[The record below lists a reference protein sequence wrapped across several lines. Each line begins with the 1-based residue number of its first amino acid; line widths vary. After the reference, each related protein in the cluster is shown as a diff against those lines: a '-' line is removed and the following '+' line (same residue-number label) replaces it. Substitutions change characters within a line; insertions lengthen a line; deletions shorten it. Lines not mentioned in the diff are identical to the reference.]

1 MLAFYQRLSRTVCSR
16 AISRK
21 REFRIMLGVSRLEVA
36 MFALLTAYPRGYV
49 FVAERGSRDD
59 EIETNVHRL
68 GGDPCLS
75 RTRVLG
81 FGGSLLSFSQPAL
94 TALAIAT
101 FVISGISVFSGG
113 NMSPGEREDRA
124 NRWGHCRLRVDRA
137 VVRLPASLHRPNG
150 FLDFRWR
157 DHSLAWRCPL
167 YRRWRAATPASLCA
181 RPSVQQVGS
190 DPVGSYARHEW
201 CLGCHPPPKLS
212 RIDRASDLVRRRT
225 FSHRTIGNGS
235 RKARVFLWRV
245 RRILQP
251 SWSSRSDRSFG
262 FHGGTGDRVPRHE
275 AQEQRELGGRGQ
287 MQGQWSQRSGRCG
300 SMSVSSQQVEKGDAL
315 PDADAPLSPVRA
327 TCDGTFVTFFVDW
340 AAFSRDLGQSKCVT
354 LVP

>member
-59 EIETNVHRL
+59 DTETNVHRL

-81 FGGSLLSFSQPAL
+81 FGGFAAFFSQPAL

-124 NRWGHCRLRVDRA
+124 NRWVIVVFALIGLLSAYLPAYTDRTDFWTFDGETIRWLGVVLFTVGGALRLRPVF
-137 VVRLPASLHRPNG
+137 VLGHR
-150 FLDFRWR
+150 
-157 DHSLAWRCPL
+157 
-167 YRRWRAATPASLCA
+167 
-181 RPSVQQVGS
+181 
-190 DPVGSYARHEW
+190 
-201 CLGCHPPPKLS
+201 
-212 RIDRASDLVRRRT
+212 
-225 FSHRTIGNGS
+225 
-235 RKARVFLWRV
+235 
-245 RRILQP
+245 
-251 SWSSRSDRSFG
+251 
-262 FHGGTGDRVPRHE
+262 
-275 AQEQRELGGRGQ
+275 
-287 MQGQWSQRSGRCG
+287 
-300 SMSVSSQQVEKGDAL
+300 
-315 PDADAPLSPVRA
+315 
-327 TCDGTFVTFFVDW
+327 
-340 AAFSRDLGQSKCVT
+340 FSRLVAIQSGHT
-354 LVP
+354 LVTSGV